1 MTLKEN
7 QRIFQAIYR
16 ALRSVRTGIVLLI
29 LLGLASAVGTLVLQ
43 RPLTDPE
50 QLERTYDPETLVWLD
65 RLGLTDV
72 FHSWWFVALMT
83 LLALNIIL
91 ASLERFPTVWRFFAR
106 PYLRPGPHFQATLP
120 LQEEVSIRNVEMGL
134 QAAERAFRKLGWK
147 PQRVGKNGDCSLYVE
162 RHRVARLAPYVVH
175 ASLLLILAGGIVDGV
190 WGWRGFVAL
199 TQNEQTNRIERRD
212 GTEQLLPFTIRCEDA
227 GQENY
232 PDGTPRRWW
241 TNLTV
246 LEDGREVLRKE
257 IEVNDPLVYR
267 GLRFFQSS
275 YGSTGTLAKLT
286 VLATAVQTPQQPV
299 TVELSPNQPATLD
312 ENTTVRLA
320 AFVPDFIVVGNQIRT
335 RSPEP
340 NNPAIQ
346 LLVESKSGGSWK
358 VWLFPRFPDFS
369 HPGDAPYTFQV
380 RDLQLGYYTG
390 LQVAYEPG
398 QWAVWAGCIL
408 MGLGLIMTFYMVH
421 TRFWVVPVSDRHG
434 RQALWVG
441 ASASKNRDEFLER
454 FHRLMEMIRAELAD
468 QQPPAV
474 VTDATV
480 VARS

>member
-1 MTLKEN
+1 MNSHGSHQMVQK
-7 QRIFQAIYR
+7 IFR
-16 ALRSVRTGIVLLI
+16 ALRSVRTGIILLI
-29 LLGLASAVGTLVLQ
+29 LLGLASALGTFVLQ

-50 QLERTYDPETLVWLD
+50 QLERAYDPETLAWLD

-91 ASLERFPTVWRFFAR
+91 ASLERFPTAWRFFAR
-106 PYLRPGPHFQATLP
+106 PYRRPGPHFQATLP
-120 LQEEVSIRNVEMGL
+120 LQEEISIRNAEMGL
-134 QAAERAFRKLGWK
+134 QAAERVFRRLGWK
-147 PQRVGKNGDCSLYVE
+147 PQRVGKNGDWSLYIE

-175 ASLLLILAGGIVDGV
+175 ASLLLILGGGIVDGV

-212 GTEQLLPFTIRCEDA
+212 GAEQLLPFTIRCDDA

-286 VLATAVQTPQQPV
+286 VLATAVRAPQH
-299 TVELSPNQPATLD
+299 TETAELSPDRPVALD
-312 ENTTVRLA
+312 EATTVRVT
-320 AFVPDFIVVGNQIRT
+320 AFVPDFVVVGNQIHT
-335 RSPEP
+335 RSQEP

-346 LLVESKSGGSWK
+346 LLVESTSGDTWK

-369 HPGDAPYTFQV
+369 HPGDAPYTFRV
-380 RDLQLGYYTG
+380 RDLQMGYYTG

-408 MGLGLIMTFYMVH
+408 MGLGLLMTFYMVH

-441 ASASKNRDEFLER
+441 ASASKNRDEFLEHFR
-454 FHRLMEMIRAELAD
+454 RLMELLRAELGS

-474 VTDATV
+474 VTEDA
-480 VARS
+480 VAVRS